1 MHNKRNACLAVALT
15 FNTRRLWG
23 FNELRLKRILF
34 RLVLWGQFFK
44 CISLVWVAQNSFMN
58 ILSDAQSVFHL
69 DEFFAILCC
78 YFICFSC
85 LRSRYFFLLLYR
97 KTCWKRCKQRCGVGV
112 GFLRPLGVG
121 VGFFYPTPEVQ
132 LDYFLHRT
140 PMLEI
145 LTRTCWN
152 GTISFETFVET
163 ENSCCAPWF
172 PLIVSCY
179 KIDDNQTSFI
189 SC

>member
-97 KTCWKRCKQRCGVGV
+97 KTCWKRLLQAALRSRSRIPKTTGGRSRI
-112 GFLRPLGVG
+112 FLSDSGSPTGL
-121 VGFFYPTPEVQ
+121 FFTSYSYVRNPNTY
-132 LDYFLHRT
+132 LLKWYNFFWNF
-140 PMLEI
+140 
-145 LTRTCWN
+145 CWN
-152 GTISFETFVET
+152 REFLLCTMIS
-163 ENSCCAPWF
+163 
-172 PLIVSCY
+172 
-179 KIDDNQTSFI
+179 ID
-189 SC
+189 C